1 MESSFEIEIPKM
13 EHFEIDVRK
22 KELYNYDFQ
31 SYSLTPL
38 QKEASLVVANKIRN
52 NLFTHIP
59 EAKLLKKLV
68 EKNDNDNVEYV
79 AKLSE
84 VAKEKLKS
92 GEWSY
97 GIRKKTGETY
107 AVLKDTE
114 TGKIKSSVTIE
125 KRAVKDLGNLPELSA
140 IQGQLASIS
149 EQIESLNELVIRVE
163 QEQYND
169 RFSGFFSAR
178 QLIVEALATRNEQL
192 KKELLLS
199 AIKENNNTIAKLMM
213 SIYTDSIDFT
223 NLKTKQT
230 DAKRINI
237 LLQQSIS
244 YLSSAMQLNVVAY
257 TVLEEHES
265 VIAVLSNYKA
275 FTEQTLL
282 EPKYDGKSLA
292 WKIDNFTKGNSN
304 TFINLTQ
311 SISENINTLVNHSE
325 TLLVEED
332 TNERRE
338 S

>member
-1 MESSFEIEIPKM
+1 MESFEIEIPKM
-13 EHFEIDVRK
+13 EHFEVDVRK

-68 EKNDNDNVEYV
+68 EKSDNDNVEYV

-114 TGKIKSSVTIE
+114 TGKIKSSVTLE

-163 QEQYND
+163 QGQYND

-192 KKELLLS
+192 KKDLLLS
-199 AIKENNNTIAKLMM
+199 TIKENNNTIAKLMM
-213 SIYTDSIDFT
+213 SIYTDSLAFT

-230 DAKRINI
+230 DANRINI

-265 VIAVLSNYKA
+265 VIAVLSNYKS

-292 WKIDNFTKGNSN
+292 WRIDNFTKGNSN
-304 TFINLTQ
+304 AFINLTQ
-311 SISENINTLVNHSE
+311 SISENIEVLVNHSE
-325 TLLVEED
+325 TLLIEED
-332 TNERRE
+332 TNEKRE

>member
-1 MESSFEIEIPKM
+1 MESFEIEIPKM
-13 EHFEIDVRK
+13 EHFEVDVRK

-68 EKNDNDNVEYV
+68 EKSDNDNVEYA

-114 TGKIKSSVTIE
+114 TGKIKSSVTLE

-163 QEQYND
+163 QGQYND

-213 SIYTDSIDFT
+213 SIYTDSLDFT

-292 WKIDNFTKGNSN
+292 WKIDNFTKGNSS

-311 SISENINTLVNHSE
+311 SISENINALVNHSE

>member
-1 MESSFEIEIPKM
+1 MESFEIEIPKK
-13 EHFEIDVRK
+13 EHFEVDVRK

-38 QKEASLVVANKIRN
+38 QKEASLIGANKIRN
-52 NLFTHIP
+52 NLFAHIP

-68 EKNDNDNVEYV
+68 ENDDDLEYV

-84 VAKEKLKS
+84 VAKKKIKT

-114 TGKIKSSVTIE
+114 TGKIKSSVTLE
-125 KRAVKDLGNLPELSA
+125 KRTVKELGDLPELSA

-149 EQIESLNELVIRVE
+149 EQIESLNGLVIRVE
-163 QEQYND
+163 QGQYND

-178 QLIVEALATRNEQL
+178 QLIVESLATKDEQF
-192 KKELLLS
+192 KKDLLLS

-213 SIYTDSIDFT
+213 SIYTDGLDFI
-223 NLKTKQT
+223 NLNTKPK
-230 DAKRINI
+230 DAKRINT

-304 TFINLTQ
+304 SFMNLTQ
-311 SISENINTLVNHSE
+311 SISENIEILINHSE
-325 TLLVEED
+325 TLLIEEE
-332 TNERRE
+332 TNEKRE

>member
-1 MESSFEIEIPKM
+1 MESFEIEIPKM
-13 EHFEIDVRK
+13 EHFEVDVRK

-114 TGKIKSSVTIE
+114 TGKIKSSVTLE
-125 KRAVKDLGNLPELSA
+125 KRVVKDLGNLPELSA

-163 QEQYND
+163 QGQYND

>member
-1 MESSFEIEIPKM
+1 MESFEIEIPKM
-13 EHFEIDVRK
+13 EHFEVDVRK

-114 TGKIKSSVTIE
+114 TGKIKSSVTLE

-163 QEQYND
+163 QGQYND

>member
-1 MESSFEIEIPKM
+1 MESFEIEIPKM
-13 EHFEIDVRK
+13 EHFEVDVRK

-114 TGKIKSSVTIE
+114 TGKIKSSVTLE

-163 QEQYND
+163 QGQYND

-311 SISENINTLVNHSE
+311 SISENINVLVNHSE

>member
-1 MESSFEIEIPKM
+1 MESFEIEIPEM

-114 TGKIKSSVTIE
+114 TGKIKSSVTLE
-125 KRAVKDLGNLPELSA
+125 KRAVKELGNLPELSA

-163 QEQYND
+163 QGQYND

-213 SIYTDSIDFT
+213 SIYTDGLDFINIKT
-223 NLKTKQT
+223 NSK
-230 DAKRINI
+230 DAKRINT

-292 WKIDNFTKGNSN
+292 WKIDNFTKGNSSS
-304 TFINLTQ
+304 FINLTQ
-311 SISENINTLVNHSE
+311 SISENIIALVNHSE

-338 S
+338 N

>member
-1 MESSFEIEIPKM
+1 MESFEIEIPKM
-13 EHFEIDVRK
+13 EHFEVDVRK

-84 VAKEKLKS
+84 VANEKLKS

-114 TGKIKSSVTIE
+114 TGKIKSSVTLE

-163 QEQYND
+163 QGQYND

-213 SIYTDSIDFT
+213 SVYTDSLDFT

-304 TFINLTQ
+304 TFTNLTQ
-311 SISENINTLVNHSE
+311 SISENINALVNNSE

>member
-1 MESSFEIEIPKM
+1 MESFEIEIPEM

-68 EKNDNDNVEYV
+68 EKNDNDNVEYI

-114 TGKIKSSVTIE
+114 TGKIKSSVTLE

-163 QEQYND
+163 QGQYND

-230 DAKRINI
+230 DANRINI

>member
-1 MESSFEIEIPKM
+1 MESFEIEIPKM
-13 EHFEIDVRK
+13 EHFEVDVRK

-59 EAKLLKKLV
+59 EAKLLKKLI

-114 TGKIKSSVTIE
+114 TGKIKSSVTLE

-163 QEQYND
+163 QGQYND

-213 SIYTDSIDFT
+213 SIYTDSLAFT

-230 DAKRINI
+230 DANRINI

-257 TVLEEHES
+257 TVVEEHES

-292 WKIDNFTKGNSN
+292 WKIDNFTKGNSSS
-304 TFINLTQ
+304 FINLTQ
-311 SISENINTLVNHSE
+311 SISENIEVLVNHSE
-325 TLLVEED
+325 TLLIEED
-332 TNERRE
+332 TNEKRE

>member
-1 MESSFEIEIPKM
+1 MESFEIEIPKM
-13 EHFEIDVRK
+13 EHFEVDVRK

-68 EKNDNDNVEYV
+68 EKSDNDNVEYV

-114 TGKIKSSVTIE
+114 TGKIKSSVTLE

-163 QEQYND
+163 QGQYND

-178 QLIVEALATRNEQL
+178 QLIVEALATRNEHL
-192 KKELLLS
+192 KKDLLLS

-213 SIYTDSIDFT
+213 SIYTDSLAFT

-230 DAKRINI
+230 DANRINI

-265 VIAVLSNYKA
+265 VIAVLSNYKS

-292 WKIDNFTKGNSN
+292 WRIDNFTKGNSN
-304 TFINLTQ
+304 AFINLTQ
-311 SISENINTLVNHSE
+311 SISENIEVLVNHSE
-325 TLLVEED
+325 TLLIEED
-332 TNERRE
+332 TNEKRE

>member
-1 MESSFEIEIPKM
+1 MESFEIEIPEM

-114 TGKIKSSVTIE
+114 TGKIKSSVTLE

-163 QEQYND
+163 QGQYND
-169 RFSGFFSAR
+169 RFAGFFSAR

-213 SIYTDSIDFT
+213 SIYTDGLDFINIKT
-223 NLKTKQT
+223 NSK
-230 DAKRINI
+230 DAKRINT

-292 WKIDNFTKGNSN
+292 WRIDNFSKGNSN
-304 TFINLTQ
+304 SFINLTH
-311 SISENINTLVNHSE
+311 SISDNINALVNHSE

-332 TNERRE
+332 TNERRK

>member
-1 MESSFEIEIPKM
+1 MESFEIEIPEM

-79 AKLSE
+79 AKLSK

-114 TGKIKSSVTIE
+114 TGKIKSSVTLE

-163 QEQYND
+163 QGQYND

>member
-1 MESSFEIEIPKM
+1 MESFEIEIPKK
-13 EHFEIDVRK
+13 ERFEIDVRK

-38 QKEASLVVANKIRN
+38 QKEASLVVANKIRK
-52 NLFTHIP
+52 NLFAHIP

-68 EKNDNDNVEYV
+68 EKKDNDNVEYI

-114 TGKIKSSVTIE
+114 TGKIKSSVTLE
-125 KRAVKDLGNLPELSA
+125 KRTAKELGNLPELSA
-140 IQGQLASIS
+140 IQGQLALIS
-149 EQIESLNELVIRVE
+149 EQIESLNELVVRVE
-163 QEQYND
+163 QGQYND

-192 KKELLLS
+192 KKDLLLS

-213 SIYTDSIDFT
+213 SIYTDSLDFT

-230 DAKRINI
+230 DANRINI

-282 EPKYDGKSLA
+282 EPKYNGKSLA
-292 WKIDNFTKGNSN
+292 WKIDNFSKGNSN
-304 TFINLTQ
+304 SFINLTQ
-311 SISENINTLVNHSE
+311 GISKNIDMLVNYSD
-325 TLLVEED
+325 TLLIEED
-332 TNERRE
+332 KDGSEE
-338 S
+338 K

>member
-1 MESSFEIEIPKM
+1 MESFEIEIPEM

-114 TGKIKSSVTIE
+114 TGKIKSSVTLE

-163 QEQYND
+163 QGQYND

-237 LLQQSIS
+237 LLQHSIS

>member
-1 MESSFEIEIPKM
+1 MKSFEIEIPKM
-13 EHFEIDVRK
+13 EHFEVDVRK

-52 NLFTHIP
+52 NLFAHIP

-114 TGKIKSSVTIE
+114 SGKIKSSVTLE
-125 KRAVKDLGNLPELSA
+125 KRTVKELGNLPELSA

-163 QEQYND
+163 QGQYND

-192 KKELLLS
+192 KKDLLLS

-213 SIYTDSIDFT
+213 SIYTDSLDFT
-223 NLKTKQT
+223 NSQTKPK
-230 DAKRINI
+230 DANRVNI

-282 EPKYDGKSLA
+282 EPKYNGKSLA
-292 WKIDNFTKGNSN
+292 WKIDNFSKGNSN
-304 TFINLTQ
+304 SFIKLTQ
-311 SISENINTLVNHSE
+311 GISKNIDMLVNYSD
-325 TLLVEED
+325 TLLIEED
-332 TNERRE
+332 KDGSEE
-338 S
+338 K

>member
-1 MESSFEIEIPKM
+1 MENFEIEIPQT
-13 EHFEIDVRK
+13 EDFEIDVRK

-52 NLFTHIP
+52 NLFAHIP

-68 EKNDNDNVEYV
+68 ENNDDVEYV

-114 TGKIKSSVTIE
+114 TGKIKSSVTLE
-125 KRAVKDLGNLPELSA
+125 KRTTKELGNLPELSA

-163 QEQYND
+163 QGQYND

-192 KKELLLS
+192 KKDLHPLPQAAELPS
-199 AIKENNNTIAKLMM
+199 ASE
-213 SIYTDSIDFT
+213 
-223 NLKTKQT
+223 
-230 DAKRINI
+230 
-237 LLQQSIS
+237 S
-244 YLSSAMQLNVVAY
+244 YL
-257 TVLEEHES
+257 
-265 VIAVLSNYKA
+265 
-275 FTEQTLL
+275 
-282 EPKYDGKSLA
+282 
-292 WKIDNFTKGNSN
+292 
-304 TFINLTQ
+304 
-311 SISENINTLVNHSE
+311 
-325 TLLVEED
+325 
-332 TNERRE
+332 
-338 S
+338 

>member
-1 MESSFEIEIPKM
+1 MESFEIEIPKM

-59 EAKLLKKLV
+59 EAKLLKKLI

-84 VAKEKLKS
+84 VANEKLKS

-114 TGKIKSSVTIE
+114 TGKIKSSVTLE

-163 QEQYND
+163 QGQYND

>member
-1 MESSFEIEIPKM
+1 MESFEIEIPKI
-13 EHFEIDVRK
+13 EHFEVDVRK

-107 AVLKDTE
+107 AVLKDTK
-114 TGKIKSSVTIE
+114 TGKIKSSVTLE
-125 KRAVKDLGNLPELSA
+125 KKAVKELGNLPELSA

-163 QEQYND
+163 QGQYND

-230 DAKRINI
+230 DANRINI

-282 EPKYDGKSLA
+282 APKYDGKSLA

>member
-1 MESSFEIEIPKM
+1 ME
-13 EHFEIDVRK
+13 
-22 KELYNYDFQ
+22 LWY
-31 SYSLTPL
+31 T
-38 QKEASLVVANKIRN
+38 
-52 NLFTHIP
+52 
-59 EAKLLKKLV
+59 
-68 EKNDNDNVEYV
+68 
-79 AKLSE
+79 
-84 VAKEKLKS
+84 
-92 GEWSY
+92 
-97 GIRKKTGETY
+97 KKTGETY
-107 AVLKDTE
+107 AVLKDTK
-114 TGKIKSSVTIE
+114 TGKIKSSVTLE
-125 KRAVKDLGNLPELSA
+125 KKAVKELGNLPELSA

-163 QEQYND
+163 QGQYND

-192 KKELLLS
+192 KKDLLLS

-213 SIYTDSIDFT
+213 SIYTDSLAFT

-230 DAKRINI
+230 DADRINI

-265 VIAVLSNYKA
+265 VIAVLSNYKS

-292 WKIDNFTKGNSN
+292 WRIDNFTKGNSN
-304 TFINLTQ
+304 AFINLTQ
-311 SISENINTLVNHSE
+311 SISENIEVLVNHSE
-325 TLLVEED
+325 TLLIEED
-332 TNERRE
+332 TNEKRE

>member
-1 MESSFEIEIPKM
+1 MESFEIEIPKM
-13 EHFEIDVRK
+13 EHFEVDVRK

-68 EKNDNDNVEYV
+68 EKSDNDNVEYV

-114 TGKIKSSVTIE
+114 TGKIKSSVTLE

-163 QEQYND
+163 QGQYND

-192 KKELLLS
+192 KKDLLLS

-213 SIYTDSIDFT
+213 SIYTDSLAFT

-230 DAKRINI
+230 DANRINI

-265 VIAVLSNYKA
+265 VIAVLSNYKS

-292 WKIDNFTKGNSN
+292 WRIDNFTKGNN
-304 TFINLTQ
+304 NAFINLTQ
-311 SISENINTLVNHSE
+311 SISENIEVLVNHSE
-325 TLLVEED
+325 TLLIEED
-332 TNERRE
+332 TNEKRE

>member
-1 MESSFEIEIPKM
+1 MESFEIEIPKI

-38 QKEASLVVANKIRN
+38 QKEASLVIAHKIRN

-68 EKNDNDNVEYV
+68 EKSDNDNVEYV

-114 TGKIKSSVTIE
+114 TGKIKSSVTLE

-163 QEQYND
+163 QGQYND

-178 QLIVEALATRNEQL
+178 QLIVEALATKNEQL
-192 KKELLLS
+192 KKDLLLS

-213 SIYTDSIDFT
+213 SIYTDSLAFT

-230 DAKRINI
+230 DANRINI

-265 VIAVLSNYKA
+265 VIAVLSNYKS

-292 WKIDNFTKGNSN
+292 WRIDNFTKGNSN
-304 TFINLTQ
+304 AFINLTQ
-311 SISENINTLVNHSE
+311 SISENIEVLVNHSE
-325 TLLVEED
+325 TLLIEED
-332 TNERRE
+332 TNEKRE

>member
-1 MESSFEIEIPKM
+1 MESFEIEIPKM
-13 EHFEIDVRK
+13 EHFEVDVRK

-68 EKNDNDNVEYV
+68 EKSDNDNVEYV

-114 TGKIKSSVTIE
+114 TGKIKSSVTLE

-163 QEQYND
+163 QGQYND

-192 KKELLLS
+192 KKDLLLS

-213 SIYTDSIDFT
+213 SIYTDGLDFINIKT
-223 NLKTKQT
+223 NSK
-230 DAKRINI
+230 DAKRINT

-265 VIAVLSNYKA
+265 VIAVLSNYKS

-292 WKIDNFTKGNSN
+292 WRIDNFTKGNSN
-304 TFINLTQ
+304 AFINLTQ
-311 SISENINTLVNHSE
+311 SISENIEVLVNHSE
-325 TLLVEED
+325 TLLIEED
-332 TNERRE
+332 TNEKRE

>member
-1 MESSFEIEIPKM
+1 MESFEIEIPQT
-13 EHFEIDVRK
+13 EDFEIDVRK

-114 TGKIKSSVTIE
+114 TGKIKSSVTLE
-125 KRAVKDLGNLPELSA
+125 KRIVKELGNLPELSA

-163 QEQYND
+163 QGQYND

-213 SIYTDSIDFT
+213 SIYTDSLDFI
-223 NLKTKQT
+223 NRDTKPR
-230 DAKRINI
+230 DAKRINT

-292 WKIDNFTKGNSN
+292 WKIDNFTKGNSSS
-304 TFINLTQ
+304 FIKLTQ
-311 SISENINTLVNHSE
+311 NISENIEVLVNHSE
-325 TLLVEED
+325 ELLIEED
-332 TNERRE
+332 KDGSEE
-338 S
+338 K

>member
-1 MESSFEIEIPKM
+1 MESFEIEIPKM
-13 EHFEIDVRK
+13 EHFEVDVRK

-68 EKNDNDNVEYV
+68 EKSDNDNVEYV

-84 VAKEKLKS
+84 VAKENLKS

-114 TGKIKSSVTIE
+114 TGKIKSSVTLE

-163 QEQYND
+163 QGQYND

-192 KKELLLS
+192 KKDLLLS

-213 SIYTDSIDFT
+213 SIYTDSLAFT

-230 DAKRINI
+230 DANRINI

-292 WKIDNFTKGNSN
+292 WKIDNFTKGNSSS
-304 TFINLTQ
+304 FINLTQ
-311 SISENINTLVNHSE
+311 SISENINALVNHSE
-325 TLLVEED
+325 TLLV
-332 TNERRE
+332 
-338 S
+338 

>member
-114 TGKIKSSVTIE
+114 TGKIKSSVTLE

-163 QEQYND
+163 QGQYND

-311 SISENINTLVNHSE
+311 SISEIINTLVNHSE

>member
-1 MESSFEIEIPKM
+1 MESFEIEIPKM
-13 EHFEIDVRK
+13 EHFEVDVRK

-59 EAKLLKKLV
+59 EAKLLKKLI

-114 TGKIKSSVTIE
+114 SGKIKSSVTLE
-125 KRAVKDLGNLPELSA
+125 KRAVKELGNLPELSA
-140 IQGQLASIS
+140 IQGQLASIL

-163 QEQYND
+163 QGQYND

-213 SIYTDSIDFT
+213 SIYTDGLDFINIKT
-223 NLKTKQT
+223 NSK
-230 DAKRINI
+230 DAKRINT

-292 WKIDNFTKGNSN
+292 WKIDNFTKGNSSS
-304 TFINLTQ
+304 FINLTQ
-311 SISENINTLVNHSE
+311 SISENINALVNHSE

>member
-1 MESSFEIEIPKM
+1 MESFEIEIPEM

-59 EAKLLKKLV
+59 EAKLLKKLI

-114 TGKIKSSVTIE
+114 TGKIKSSVTLE
-125 KRAVKDLGNLPELSA
+125 KRAVKELGNLPELSA

-163 QEQYND
+163 QGQYND

>member
-1 MESSFEIEIPKM
+1 MENFEIEIPKM
-13 EHFEIDVRK
+13 EHFEVDVRK

-68 EKNDNDNVEYV
+68 EKSDNDNVEYV

-114 TGKIKSSVTIE
+114 TGKIKSSVTLE

-163 QEQYND
+163 QGQYND

-192 KKELLLS
+192 KKDLLLS

-213 SIYTDSIDFT
+213 SIYTDSLAFT

-230 DAKRINI
+230 DANRINI

-265 VIAVLSNYKA
+265 VIAVLSNYKS

-292 WKIDNFTKGNSN
+292 WRIDNFTKGNSN
-304 TFINLTQ
+304 AFINLTQ
-311 SISENINTLVNHSE
+311 SISENIEVLVNHSE
-325 TLLVEED
+325 TLLIEED
-332 TNERRE
+332 TNEKRE

>member
-1 MESSFEIEIPKM
+1 MESFEIEIPKM
-13 EHFEIDVRK
+13 DHFEVDVRK

-68 EKNDNDNVEYV
+68 EKSDNDNVEYV

-114 TGKIKSSVTIE
+114 TGKIKSSVTLE

-163 QEQYND
+163 QGQYND

-178 QLIVEALATRNEQL
+178 QLIVEALATRNEHL
-192 KKELLLS
+192 KKDLLLS

-213 SIYTDSIDFT
+213 SIYTDSLAFT

-230 DAKRINI
+230 DANRINI

-265 VIAVLSNYKA
+265 VIAVLSNYKS

-292 WKIDNFTKGNSN
+292 WRIDNFTKGNSN
-304 TFINLTQ
+304 AFINLTQ
-311 SISENINTLVNHSE
+311 SISENIEVLVNHSE
-325 TLLVEED
+325 TLLIEED
-332 TNERRE
+332 TNEKRE

>member
-1 MESSFEIEIPKM
+1 MESFEIEIPEM

-114 TGKIKSSVTIE
+114 TGKIKSSVTLE

-163 QEQYND
+163 QGQYND

-192 KKELLLS
+192 KKQLLLS

>member
-1 MESSFEIEIPKM
+1 MESFEIEIPEM

-114 TGKIKSSVTIE
+114 TGKIKSSVTLE

-163 QEQYND
+163 QGQYND

-230 DAKRINI
+230 DANRINI

-332 TNERRE
+332 TNVRRE

>member
-1 MESSFEIEIPKM
+1 MESFEIEIPKM
-13 EHFEIDVRK
+13 EHFEVDVRK

-68 EKNDNDNVEYV
+68 EKSDNDNVEYV

-114 TGKIKSSVTIE
+114 TGKIKSSVPLE

-163 QEQYND
+163 QGQYND

-192 KKELLLS
+192 KKDLLLS

-213 SIYTDSIDFT
+213 SIYTDSLAFT

-230 DAKRINI
+230 DANRINI

-292 WKIDNFTKGNSN
+292 WKIDNFTKGNSSS
-304 TFINLTQ
+304 FINLTQ
-311 SISENINTLVNHSE
+311 SISENINALVNHSE
-325 TLLVEED
+325 TLLV
-332 TNERRE
+332 
-338 S
+338 

>member
-1 MESSFEIEIPKM
+1 MESFEIEIPEM

-114 TGKIKSSVTIE
+114 TGKIKSSVTLE

-163 QEQYND
+163 QGQYND

-265 VIAVLSNYKA
+265 VTAVLSNYKA

>member
-1 MESSFEIEIPKM
+1 MESFEIEIPKM
-13 EHFEIDVRK
+13 EHFEVDVRK

-59 EAKLLKKLV
+59 EAKLLKKLI

-84 VAKEKLKS
+84 VANEKLKS

-114 TGKIKSSVTIE
+114 TGKIKSSVTLE

-163 QEQYND
+163 QGQYND

-213 SIYTDSIDFT
+213 SIYTDSLDFT

-282 EPKYDGKSLA
+282 DPKYDGKSLA

-311 SISENINTLVNHSE
+311 SISENINALVNHSE

-338 S
+338 C